1 MKQPVNSY
9 TFNPT
14 LKTLT
19 FNNLNVNLDQILLI
33 VNVKSGTIYYNFA
46 SGPRIKS
53 LAYNAP
59 STVLVLA
66 DSISTTTASSSDP
79 MIIYYDDH
87 ADGGSIGSST
97 TTIFNNT
104 FSDTLADTN
113 ASRKLLT
120 IYNDG
125 PGNLYVLYGDGAEI
139 NNFSIKL
146 RIGDYFE
153 IEKYK
158 GLVTAVFEN
167 VGGEAYVTEIS

>member
-9 TFNPT
+9 IFNPT
-14 LKTLT
+14 AKSITLT
-19 FNNLNVNLDQILLI
+19 DLKINLDQLLLI
-33 VNVKSGTIYYNFA
+33 VNVKLGAIYYNFA

-53 LAYNAP
+53 LSQDAT
-59 STVLVLA
+59 STILVLA
-66 DSISTTTASSSDP
+66 DSINTSATSSSDP

-87 ADGGSIGSST
+87 AEGGSADSSINT
-97 TTIFNNT
+97 VFNNT
-104 FSDTLADTN
+104 FSDTLANAN

-125 PGNLYVLYGDGAEI
+125 PGNLYVLYGDGAET
-139 NNFSIKL
+139 NNFTIKL

-158 GLVTAVFEN
+158 GLVTAVFQD
-167 VGGEAYVTEIS
+167 VGGEAYITEIS